1 MTTST
6 LPTGVTVREEWAVHS
21 DDGEV
26 YRVSDDSRANACR
39 EAALL
44 QRGVDGEP
52 GEPGAAPAH
61 RYVME
66 TPEGTA
72 TTGWRWPLIW
82 TPPTESV

>member
-1 MTTST
+1 MTTSY
-6 LPTGVTVREEWAVHS
+6 LPANVTVREEWAVRS
-21 DDGEV
+21 DDGNI
-26 YRVSDDSRANACR
+26 YRVKDDSRAAAER

-72 TTGWRWPLIW
+72 ETGWRSPLHW
-82 TPPTESV
+82 TPPATV